1 MPWYE
6 IVYETGNHSVA
17 FYGSDDEAN
26 VALNA
31 HQERARSGETATPQ
45 STERT
50 DIGAIPSS
58 FSCSI
63 SVIILP
69 ASTQSICMSAHRK
82 RIWMIVARLAINI
95 VENSV
100 NWMMKLYEP
109 LGLYIQRESKAKIL
123 PSCSKLAKR
132 RFRTLS
138 TIRHMQTLG
147 RTNALVRDRLRNG

>member
-50 DIGAIPSS
+50 DIGAIPSAPTS
-58 FSCSI
+58 WPAERIAKVYKYDDHPANFGIGEQVPIGDLSATLESAQTEQGLV
-63 SVIILP
+63 SVPVAAAAIRA
-69 ASTQSICMSAHRK
+69 ASSPLTTPQGPHDSMYAMEHTE
-82 RIWMIVARLAINI
+82 LAW
-95 VENSV
+95 EN
-100 NWMMKLYEP
+100 N
-109 LGLYIQRESKAKIL
+109 
-123 PSCSKLAKR
+123 
-132 RFRTLS
+132 
-138 TIRHMQTLG
+138 
-147 RTNALVRDRLRNG
+147 